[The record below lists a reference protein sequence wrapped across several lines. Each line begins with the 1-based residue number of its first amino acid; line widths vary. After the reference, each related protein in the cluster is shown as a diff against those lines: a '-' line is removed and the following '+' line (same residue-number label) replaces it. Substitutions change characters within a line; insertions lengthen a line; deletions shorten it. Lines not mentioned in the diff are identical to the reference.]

1 MVRRKSLARERRKLN
16 KRSTVNPCPT
26 VDEIKNAFQ
35 HAKDSPE
42 AMIRFGSV
50 LEDLECYVDNSA
62 IFDGNGNIVGRK
74 GGIRQFLREEIPE
87 LAQRYK
93 TVMKYKTL
101 AKRFRQVLGVQD
113 PVPASMLIEKEGE
126 NKRYESCQKVK
137 MKRDG
142 ECGGG
147 KREFVSERSIERG
160 LGEDCAES
168 TEKITGAIDVIVN
181 TNSLGKGENN
191 EDVKVV
197 ARNCFPNVKIHI
209 CRCLP

>member
-1 MVRRKSLARERRKLN
+1 
-16 KRSTVNPCPT
+16 
-26 VDEIKNAFQ
+26 
-35 HAKDSPE
+35 
-42 AMIRFGSV
+42 MIRFGSV

-113 PVPASMLIEKEGE
+113 PVPASKLIEKEGV
-126 NKRYESCQKVK
+126 NKRYESCQKVR
-137 MKRDG
+137 MKRDCEYWGG
-142 ECGGG
+142 E
-147 KREFVSERSIERG
+147 REFVSERSIERG

-197 ARNCFPNVKIHI
+197 ARKLLSECENTYMSVSAMITLMISPDYTPRLAPEAQRLRTLLAEAKYVPKGA
-209 CRCLP
+209 LAMLGA